1 MESSN
6 TASDISKTK
15 SFWINV
21 IIFLNF
27 FPFFKIIP
35 VIEAEIQPIA
45 GVVSIIYIFVY
56 DLLDKQRQKL
66 YAKAYPFIIIIIAY
80 LLAAFFFIFSGSRLE
95 LSYIVQA
102 LSIFIAPLV
111 VYLVLN
117 ERMNLISLKMFRW
130 SLYSWFGLTFLQAA
144 FPGLLNAT
152 GISLVLGAV
161 TSRFSAEAGVNDR
174 GVGGFAPEPSY
185 SAHII
190 LLMFAIAIFLYRK
203 QRITRR
209 ESIVMI
215 CCSLF
220 MVVANQSAT
229 VGSFF
234 ILFIVAYGFWEILQG
249 GKGKIYFI
257 LGLIVFMAIGLV
269 GIAFFPQALL
279 QIRFF
284 AIFADILGIGSS
296 GRSAGFDIAEISD
309 SYGSVRALG
318 VQFGYECLSLTN
330 GFGLGLGGYG
340 PYSMELAKRSKV
352 GELSPLIF
360 TYGDDV
366 PIKPYSYGSFVA
378 MDLGLLGL
386 VTLSLM
392 FFWSI
397 VMNLKK
403 VKKISPYAFA
413 CFVLFVMG
421 VYFNQPTSLPAH
433 WLLLLLAFEDLS
445 NEGVNSKVSNHQVI

>member
-6 TASDISKTK
+6 TASDVSGMK
-15 SFWINV
+15 SFWVNL

-27 FPFFKIIP
+27 FPFFKVIP
-35 VIEAEIQPIA
+35 FIDAEIQPIA
-45 GVVSIIYIFVY
+45 GVISLIYIFVY
-56 DLLDKQRQKL
+56 DLLDNQRQRI
-66 YAKAYPFIIIIIAY
+66 YAKAYPFIVIIIAY

-102 LSIFIAPLV
+102 LSIFTAPLV
-111 VYLVLN
+111 VFLVLN
-117 ERMNLISLKMFRW
+117 DRMNLISVKMFRW
-130 SLYSWFGLTFLQAA
+130 SLYSWFGLTFLQVT

-152 GISLVLGAV
+152 GISFLLSAV
-161 TSRFSAEAGVNDR
+161 TSRFSAEAAVGDR

-203 QRITRR
+203 QRIKKR

-220 MVVANQSAT
+220 MVIANQSAT

-257 LGLIVFMAIGLV
+257 LGLILFCAV
-269 GIAFFPQALL
+269 GVVGMAFFPQALL

-284 AIFADILGIGSS
+284 AIFAEILGIGSS
-296 GRSAGFDIAEISD
+296 GKSTGFDISEISD

-318 VQFGYECLSLTN
+318 VQLGYESLAHTN
-330 GFGLGLGGYG
+330 GLGLGLGGYG
-340 PYSMELAKRSKV
+340 PYSVELAKKSKV

-360 TYGDDV
+360 TYGDDS
-366 PIKPYSYGSFVA
+366 PIRPYSYGSYVS
-378 MDLGLLGL
+378 MDLGFLGL
-386 VTLSLM
+386 ISLSLM

-397 VMNLKK
+397 VMNIKK

-445 NEGVNSKVSNHQVI
+445 GKDVSLKTSNH